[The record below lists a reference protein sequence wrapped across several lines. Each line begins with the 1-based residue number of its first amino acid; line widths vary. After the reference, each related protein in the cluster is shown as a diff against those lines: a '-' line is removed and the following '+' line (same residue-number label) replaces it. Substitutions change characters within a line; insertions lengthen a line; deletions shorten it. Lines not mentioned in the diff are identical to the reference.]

1 MFSPTASPLHSIS
14 PHSLS
19 SRRTADLR
27 ARPARIRKV
36 LICVLCL
43 TAIGLAACGESEG
56 ALTTLPPIR
65 STTTTSSTTT
75 TTLVSQRQ
83 FHEVQSG
90 ETLSVIA
97 ERYGVSVAALV
108 DLNRI
113 TDPDRIEAGVTL
125 EIPVRAQVP

>member
-1 MFSPTASPLHSIS
+1 MFSPAASPLHPIS
-14 PHSLS
+14 PRLLS
-19 SRRTADLR
+19 FRRTADLR
-27 ARPARIRKV
+27 ARPARIRNV
-36 LICVLCL
+36 LICLLCL
-43 TAIGLAACGESEG
+43 ATTGLVACGESED

-125 EIPVRAQVP
+125 EIPGRAQVP